1 MVFPLVGRPRVGS
14 VTLRNSDAAP
24 DAGRRVR
31 VDHVADAVQQTVEG
45 EPDRWL
51 QFEGVDNVR
60 DAGGLP
66 LRDGGRTRFGEL
78 FRSANLRHVTDVD
91 VAHLVDVV
99 GLRLVIDLRTAREI
113 DRDGPTLVAGAG
125 VETVALSFLPEDGEA
140 LPERTLRHWTT
151 SLGVSGGASEPSQ
164 TGDDSDPLLRSYL
177 GYLVDRTEN
186 VVEAV
191 RLLGGPDAG
200 PTLVHCAAGKDRT
213 GVLLALVLD
222 AVGVEREAVIAD
234 YALSAHHVEAM
245 FRRWTTAFNREMPDD
260 LTPHLPRAEVIATV
274 LARLDDQHGSGGR
287 DGAAGWLRANGLDEA
302 SLDRLRARLTGR

>member
-125 VETVALSFLPEDGEA
+125 VETVALSFLPDDGEA
-140 LPERTLRHWTT
+140 LPE
-151 SLGVSGGASEPSQ
+151 

-186 VVEAV
+186 VVQAV
-191 RLLGGPDAG
+191 RLLGGPDVG

-222 AVGVEREAVIAD
+222 AVGVQREAVIAD

-287 DGAAGWLRANGLDEA
+287 DGAVNWLRANGLDDA

>member
-1 MVFPLVGRPRVGS
+1 MP
-14 VTLRNSDAAP
+14 
-24 DAGRRVR
+24 GRRVK
-31 VDHVADAVQQTVEG
+31 VDRVADAVQQTVEG

-51 QFEGVDNVR
+51 WFEGVDNVR

-125 VETVALSFLPEDGEA
+125 VDTVALSFLPEDGEA
-140 LPERTLRHWTT
+140 LPET
-151 SLGVSGGASEPSQ
+151 S
-164 TGDDSDPLLRSYL
+164 DDSDPLLRSYL

-222 AVGVEREAVIAD
+222 AVGVQREAVIAD
-234 YALSAHHVEAM
+234 YALSAQHVEAM
-245 FRRWTTAFNREMPDD
+245 FRRWTTAFDREMPDD

-274 LARLDDQHGSGGR
+274 LARLDDQHGNGGR
-287 DGAAGWLRANGLDEA
+287 DGAANWLRANGLDDA

>member
-1 MVFPLVGRPRVGS
+1 VVFPLVGRPRVGS

-125 VETVALSFLPEDGEA
+125 VDTVALSFLPEDGEA
-140 LPERTLRHWTT
+140 LPE
-151 SLGVSGGASEPSQ
+151 

-186 VVEAV
+186 VVQAV
-191 RLLGGPDAG
+191 RLLGGPDVG

>member
-1 MVFPLVGRPRVGS
+1 MALTPGQTAERSATLTEADVRTYAALTGDRNPLHFDPEF
-14 VTLRNSDAAP
+14 T
-24 DAGRRVR
+24 AG
-31 VDHVADAVQQTVEG
+31 
-45 EPDRWL
+45 
-51 QFEGVDNVR
+51 
-60 DAGGLP
+60 
-66 LRDGGRTRFGEL
+66 TRFGRL
-78 FRSANLRHVTDVD
+78 LRSANLRYATPADVE
-91 VAHLVDVV
+91 HLVDVF
-99 GLRLVIDLRTAREI
+99 GLQLVIDLRSAWEI
-113 DRDGPTLVAGAG
+113 ERDGPTAVAAAG
-125 VETVALSFLPEDGEA
+125 VETVALSFLPEDGTA
-140 LPERTLRHWTT
+140 LPE
-151 SLGVSGGASEPSQ
+151 
-164 TGDDSDPLLRSYL
+164 TGDDADPLLRAYL

-191 RLLGGPDAG
+191 RLLGRPDGGPA
-200 PTLVHCAAGKDRT
+200 LVHCAAGKDRT

-287 DGAAGWLRANGLDEA
+287 DGASGWLRANGLDEA